1 MSHMLPPFPVPQRL
15 SSALSLVPH
24 FGSEHIDDKF
34 LLSSTR
40 NVSMHEDS
48 TTGVG
53 AVTDFYFRISLFVA
67 VAVSSCIVSTI
78 YSLFPI
84 PLFPPTRFSFCHL

>member
-1 MSHMLPPFPVPQRL
+1 
-15 SSALSLVPH
+15 
-24 FGSEHIDDKF
+24 
-34 LLSSTR
+34 
-40 NVSMHEDS
+40 MHEDS